1 MDGEDYRVTGFVDP
15 GEYYIAPGES
25 RDPYY
30 LDDSMIVLAETDAKD
45 VVSILKY
52 FQAIYV
58 TGSKKQAMQ
67 EICRYAEKNKILRLG
82 INNFS
87 YQMHAIKV
95 DLNNIL
101 ILYGGM
107 ALLFFAFCIVS
118 MTGSIL
124 HFLLEF
130 RKELAVHRMVQ
141 EKEVSGLYLSGHPL
155 DAYREQSARF
165 ASHAIKALTGEDAHV
180 LDNSHVRIVCTI
192 VKNRMMT
199 TKSNTMM
206 AFTSVEDL
214 TGTMEVIVFPRVLD
228 TFRDSIKENAVV
240 VIEGRL
246 SVREDEPAKLMAE
259 SILPIEGYDPK
270 HPQANKP
277 NLMRDATQR
286 LYIRLPSRTCPE
298 YAKVINLLEIFD
310 GDMPVIFYLEDTKQ
324 KLAAPRRLYTSGHPL
339 FFQELKRVVGVCNV
353 ATK

>member
-1 MDGEDYRVTGFVDP
+1 
-15 GEYYIAPGES
+15 
-25 RDPYY
+25 
-30 LDDSMIVLAETDAKD
+30 
-45 VVSILKY
+45 
-52 FQAIYV
+52 
-58 TGSKKQAMQ
+58 
-67 EICRYAEKNKILRLG
+67 
-82 INNFS
+82 
-87 YQMHAIKV
+87 
-95 DLNNIL
+95 
-101 ILYGGM
+101 
-107 ALLFFAFCIVS
+107 
-118 MTGSIL
+118 
-124 HFLLEF
+124 
-130 RKELAVHRMVQ
+130 
-141 EKEVSGLYLSGHPL
+141 
-155 DAYREQSARF
+155 
-165 ASHAIKALTGEDAHV
+165 
-180 LDNSHVRIVCTI
+180 
-192 VKNRMMT
+192 
-199 TKSNTMM
+199 
-206 AFTSVEDL
+206 
-214 TGTMEVIVFPRVLD
+214 MEVIVFPRVLD

-339 FFQELKRVVGVCNV
+339 FFQELKRVVGARNV